1 VAANFYE
8 EVMKNILT
16 RWEEVYL
23 IAILEL
29 KDNAYGVT
37 IKKQIKER
45 TGKTVS
51 YGGLYFAMDQM
62 VKKGLLRKIPGQP
75 EAKQGGRTKF
85 YYTLTEDGMKALK
98 QTYAH
103 QKTLWKGLEDY
114 AY

>member
-1 VAANFYE
+1 MN
-8 EVMKNILT
+8 NILT

-29 KDNAYGVT
+29 KGNAYGVT

-51 YGGLYFAMDQM
+51 YGGLYFAMDQL
-62 VKKGLLRKIPGQP
+62 VKKGLLNKTQGQP

-85 YYTLTEDGMKALK
+85 FYTLTDAGMKALK

-103 QKTLWKGLEDY
+103 QQTLWKGMEDY